1 MNDEQKKLAEEN
13 ISLVHKYIYGHHLV
27 EDVYYDILLIALCD
41 AAINYNPSFGYT
53 FSTFAFKCFDN
64 AVRIEIRKE
73 NSPTHK
79 CPGTM
84 LYLDK
89 LIDDDQEDDLYFC
102 VSSGESSPENIAI
115 QKSFLEDIFSC
126 CINAKEIQVIK
137 LIHMGYNF
145 EEIGKKMG
153 CSREW
158 IRRGIVKE
166 IRKRYEKKFKIS
178 RK

>member
-13 ISLVHKYIYGHHLV
+13 ISLVKKYIYQHHLV
-27 EDVYYDILLIALCD
+27 EDIYYDILLITLCD
-41 AAINYNPSFGYT
+41 AAINYNPSLGYT
-53 FSTFAFKCFDN
+53 FSTFACKCFEN
-64 AVRIEIRKE
+64 AVRVEIHKE
-73 NSPTHK
+73 NSLTRK
-79 CPGTM
+79 CPGGM

-102 VSSGESSPENIAI
+102 VKSEEKSPEDIAV

-145 EEIGKKMG
+145 EEIGKIIG

-158 IRRGIVKE
+158 VRRGIVKE
-166 IRKRYEKKFKIS
+166 IRMRYEKKFKIS